1 MNILEYIKE
10 RKDDFSASECKVLE
24 VVLNTPHY
32 VETDT
37 ITKLAERADT
47 STSAVL
53 RFCHTLGY
61 KGYKDFRYAFSQA
74 LRKINS
80 ESNIDA
86 ISQSLDQSIKILENL
101 KSFPKESVIELAH
114 AIKDSQDIHI
124 IGFHYSSLPAMKLSM
139 MLEDMGIP
147 SYSSYNNIHALHHAN
162 TISESSLFIL
172 FTYEGNEKTFKEMF
186 NSLPVNMTNSF
197 LITQNPN
204 TSLKKRFTK
213 TITLPSNNIQN
224 HLQDRSIAMNSFV
237 EMIIQIIDEL

>member
-1 MNILEYIKE
+1 
-10 RKDDFSASECKVLE
+10 
-24 VVLNTPHY
+24 
-32 VETDT
+32 
-37 ITKLAERADT
+37 
-47 STSAVL
+47 
-53 RFCHTLGY
+53 
-61 KGYKDFRYAFSQA
+61 
-74 LRKINS
+74 
-80 ESNIDA
+80 
-86 ISQSLDQSIKILENL
+86 
-101 KSFPKESVIELAH
+101 
-114 AIKDSQDIHI
+114 
-124 IGFHYSSLPAMKLSM
+124 M

-224 HLQDRSIAMNSFV
+224 HLQDRTIAMNSFV